1 MDFGGYMGK
10 ILFVDLTGKTTREQ
24 EIDEQTYRRY
34 IGGYGLG
41 ARILFEHLKPGIDPL
56 GPENMIGFVPG
67 TFTGTKAHAAGR
79 FHVVAKS
86 PLTGGW
92 GDSSCGGNFG
102 PRLKGAGYDGV
113 FFTGRAEK
121 PVYVYLDDG
130 RVEFRD
136 AADLWGKDTAD
147 TETLLKEKHK
157 DKSVGVMCIG
167 QAGENLLRIACI
179 INDFGRAAGRMGLGA
194 VMGSKNLK
202 AFVASGTGQTPVMD
216 QAAYQEQLDY
226 MIHNITKERT
236 PMANRLSATGTATV
250 YVQNISIQDCPVQN
264 WRSVGA
270 EKYSLDQA
278 TKIAGPAYAPY
289 VKRPYACAQCAVACG
304 AIVEFTDSRGRT
316 RESHRPEYETV
327 GAFGSLCLIDDIQ
340 AVMEANEACNRYGMD
355 TISTGGSIAFAME
368 CFEKGLITREDA
380 SGVDLTWGNKDALV
394 PIIEQ
399 MAFRKGIGAVLAD
412 GSRRAAMA
420 LGRGAEEF
428 AIQAGGMEL
437 PMHDARCWPGFGYS
451 YALDP
456 TPGIHCK
463 GPVGFIE
470 HGWTDRQLEETHSM
484 RHLPE
489 DKYNYEGK
497 GEPLRL
503 LSHWYHFFNGTG
515 LCILGKY
522 CYYRY
527 PALELLRAVT
537 GWEDFDM
544 EEALAVGE
552 RVNTLRQQFNINEG
566 ITYDDFKLPGR
577 AAGDPPLHA
586 GPTAGVTVDIAKVR
600 DDYYRAMDWDASG
613 RPSGRAVERLGLSDL
628 IKA

>member
-1 MDFGGYMGK
+1 MSFGGYMGK
-10 ILFVDLTGKTTREQ
+10 ILFVDLTNRTTREQ
-24 EIDEQTYRRY
+24 ELDEQTCRQY

-41 ARILFEHLKPGIDPL
+41 ARVLYEHLQPGADPL

-102 PRLKGAGYDGV
+102 PKLKGAGYDGV
-113 FFTGRAEK
+113 FFTGKAEK
-121 PVYVYLDDG
+121 PVYVYLDGG
-130 RVEFRD
+130 RADFCD
-136 AADLWGKDTAD
+136 AAELWGKDCAE
-147 TETLLKEKHK
+147 TETILRKRYD
-157 DKSVGVMCIG
+157 DKKAGVMCIG
-167 QAGENLLRIACI
+167 QAGENQLRIACI
-179 INDFGRAAGRMGLGA
+179 ITDFGRAAGRMGLGA

-202 AFVASGTGQTPVMD
+202 AFVAVGAGQTPVMD
-216 QAAYQEQLDY
+216 QEAYQAQLDY
-226 MIHNITKERT
+226 MIRNITEERT
-236 PMANRLSATGTATV
+236 PMANRLGATGTATV
-250 YVQNISIQDCPVQN
+250 FTQNIAIQDCPVQN
-264 WRSVGA
+264 WRSTGV

-289 VKRPYACAQCAVACG
+289 VRRPYACAQCAVACG
-304 AIVEFTDSRGRT
+304 AIIGFTDSKGHT
-316 RESHRPEYETV
+316 QESHRPEYETV

-368 CFEKGLITREDA
+368 CFEKGIITLDDA
-380 SGVDLTWGNKDALV
+380 EGVDLTWGNKDALV
-394 PIIEQ
+394 PLIEQ
-399 MAFRKGIGAVLAD
+399 MAFRRGIGAVLAD
-412 GSRRAAMA
+412 GSRLAAA
-420 LGRGAEEF
+420 KLGRNSIEF

-470 HGWTDRQLEETHSM
+470 HGWTDRQFEETYSM
-484 RHLPE
+484 RHLAE
-489 DKYNYEGK
+489 DKYNYDNK
-497 GEPLRL
+497 GEPLKL
-503 LSHWYHFFNGTG
+503 LSHWFHFFNGTG
-515 LCILGKY
+515 LCILGKF
-522 CYYRY
+522 CYSRY
-527 PALELLRAVT
+527 PVLELLRAIT
-537 GWEDFDM
+537 GWNDFDL

-566 ITYDDFKLPGR
+566 LTFDDFKLPGR
-577 AAGDPPLHA
+577 AMGDPPLHF
-586 GPTAGVTVDIAKVR
+586 GPTAGVTVDVDKVR
-600 DDYYRAMDWDASG
+600 EDYYKEMGWDSSG
-613 RPSGRAVERLGLSDL
+613 RPSREAVERLGLGGL
-628 IKA
+628 IRA